1 MYEKGANI
9 EQWTLTFDDP
19 NTKEQALIKVRYSPF
34 SPEIIEFN
42 VELNSIPIDDGKG
55 KDIVVNWKMFNG
67 FEAQKTFWTDSNGLQ
82 MEQRNVRELSRL
94 DQTYA
99 GNMYPVTSA
108 IAMRD
113 FKNGSNTQVTILN
126 DRTQAGAA
134 DMSDNSTIELMQH
147 RRVLADDGKGVE
159 ENLNETDSFDDL
171 GIQVNAKY
179 YMQIFDHEKGKSQQ
193 RAQQIKLQ
201 NSL

>member
-1 MYEKGANI
+1 
-9 EQWTLTFDDP
+9 
-19 NTKEQALIKVRYSPF
+19 
-34 SPEIIEFN
+34 
-42 VELNSIPIDDGKG
+42 
-55 KDIVVNWKMFNG
+55 
-67 FEAQKTFWTDSNGLQ
+67 

-179 YMQIFDHEKGKSQQ
+179 YMQIFDQEKGKSRQ
-193 RAQQIKLQ
+193 RAQQIKIQ
-201 NSL
+201 NSLQYFFIFDYKEKDTSNRLT

>member
-1 MYEKGANI
+1 
-9 EQWTLTFDDP
+9 
-19 NTKEQALIKVRYSPF
+19 
-34 SPEIIEFN
+34 
-42 VELNSIPIDDGKG
+42 
-55 KDIVVNWKMFNG
+55 
-67 FEAQKTFWTDSNGLQ
+67 

-126 DRTQAGAA
+126 DRTQAGSA

-159 ENLNETDSFDDL
+159 ENLDETDSFDDL

-179 YMQIFDHEKGKSQQ
+179 YMQIFDQEKGKSQQ
-193 RAQQIKLQ
+193 RAQQIKIQ
-201 NSL
+201 NSLQYFFIFDYKEKDT